1 MFLFVFLLVAIALL
15 SLAANWRL
23 FQKMGYEGWKSVIPL
38 YNQFLLFKAV
48 FGNGWLALVVW
59 FMPVIAGFLS
69 VGVLFITARVLHLQA
84 ISTLL
89 SMLILIAAVI
99 IVVFLCLKLMFGL
112 ARNFHRPASF
122 GWGLLLMPT
131 LFTFLLAFSS
141 STYKDGSAAVAG
153 DDVISMIIDRADAW
167 LRQPRRSTKGQKDP
181 ISLLKELGELHKDGI
196 IDDALYETKK
206 AELLKRI

>member
-1 MFLFVFLLVAIALL
+1 MFLFVFLLVVIALL
-15 SLAANWRL
+15 ALAANWRL
-23 FQKMGYEGWKSVIPL
+23 FQKMGYEGWKAMIPL

-59 FMPVIAGFLS
+59 LMPVIAGSLS
-69 VGVLFITARVLHLQA
+69 MGVLFIAAMIRQLQA
-84 ISTLL
+84 ISALL
-89 SMLILIAAVI
+89 SMLIMIGAAV

-112 ARNFHRPASF
+112 ARSFHRPAAF

-153 DDVISMIIDRADAW
+153 DDVISMTIDRADAW

-181 ISLLKELGELHKDGI
+181 ISLLKELGELHKDGM
-196 IDDALYETKK
+196 IDDVMYETKK